1 MKQTKRFLGLIAAAL
16 LTTSAWAQ
24 TMTFEYAGGATAT
37 ASEMADGSWLMQLP
51 AGTDLNS
58 AITGVKVNG
67 ASVDAASV
75 VPNPTET
82 FITEGEIE
90 TFVYDGKAYSFRFL
104 AGQYFT
110 AIIFSD
116 PHVEQTTYGGL
127 TVANE
132 QIFVSNICNLGK
144 EGGKTISFSK
154 GPKGYV
160 PTADIVFCLG
170 DMDKD
175 SESAGTNFTTAMQGF
190 NDAGIPF
197 ITMAGNHDLVPDYWT
212 GTDPD
217 YGLTSG
223 TTGGSACND
232 KALSIISTQWATAA
246 ELGDFTVN
254 TINDG
259 TGHTQANP
267 FVFEYKG
274 VQFYC
279 GQTYWFQKPYSGT
292 STNKVVI
299 GGTTITE
306 GSPATYYAA
315 DGVIDALETYVK
327 ENTEKPAVWMQHYPF
342 VYGSDCDRWWLD
354 QNDTGMFIAPT
365 DAASSDYYKSDVA
378 YNAEGGNPDAKTKKD
393 KLAEII
399 KLTKSNTETGEHFHF
414 SGHVHSNATNTY
426 NGVTDK
432 TIGQPGKVY
441 ALLCKEGVGV
451 IDIIEATLY

>member
-1 MKQTKRFLGLIAAAL
+1 MKLSKRFFGLIAAAL

-24 TMTFEYAGGATAT
+24 TMTFTYAGDVTAT
-37 ASEMADGSWLMQLP
+37 PSEMADGSWLVQLP
-51 AGTDLNS
+51 GGTDLNA

-67 ASVDAASV
+67 VAVDATQV
-75 VPNPTET
+75 TPNPTTT

-104 AGQYFT
+104 TGEYFT
-110 AIIFSD
+110 AVIFSD

-132 QIFVSNICNLGK
+132 QTFVSNICNMGK
-144 EGGKTISFSK
+144 EGGKVVTFSK
-154 GPKGYV
+154 APKGYV

-175 SESAGTNFTTAMQGF
+175 SESDGTNFTSAMQGF

-212 GTDPD
+212 GESPD
-217 YGLTSG
+217 KGLTYG

-232 KALSIISTQWATAA
+232 KALSIIADQWAKAA
-246 ELGDFTVN
+246 QFGGFTVN

-259 TGHTQANP
+259 TEHTQANP
-267 FVFEYKG
+267 FAFEYKG

-279 GQTYWFQKPYSGT
+279 GQTYWFQKPYEKPGLLT
-292 STNKVVI
+292 A
-299 GGTTITE
+299 
-306 GSPATYYAA
+306 ATYYAA
-315 DGVIDALETYVK
+315 DGVIDALQTYVETNK
-327 ENTEKPAVWMQHYPF
+327 EKPAVWMQHYPF

-365 DAASSDYYKSDVA
+365 DAVSSAYYTSTAA
-378 YNAEGGNPDAKTKKD
+378 YNAEGGNPDAKAKKD

-399 KLTKSNTETGEHFHF
+399 KLTKSNTETGEHLHF

-432 TIGQPGKVY
+432 TIGQPGKTYV
-441 ALLCKEGVGV
+441 LLCKEGVGV
-451 IDIIEATLY
+451 VEIQEVSFY

>member
-16 LTTSAWAQ
+16 LTTGAWAQ
-24 TMTFEYAGGATAT
+24 MTFTYSVDVTE
-37 ASEMADGSWLMQLP
+37 SELADGSTLVQLN
-51 AGTDLNS
+51 AGADLNGGF
-58 AITGVKVNG
+58 ITGAKVGGQAVNL
-67 ASVDAASV
+67 SDIT
-75 VPNPTET
+75 PNPAET
-82 FITEGEIE
+82 FITDGEIE

-104 AGQYFT
+104 AGEYFT
-110 AIIFSD
+110 AVIFSD
-116 PHVEQTTYGGL
+116 PHVEQTSYGGL

-132 QIFVSNICNLGK
+132 QTFVSNICNMGK
-144 EGGKTISFSK
+144 EGGKVVTFSK
-154 GPKGYV
+154 APKGYV

-175 SESAGTNFTTAMQGF
+175 SESEGTNFTTAMQGF

-212 GTDPD
+212 GEGPD

-223 TTGGSACND
+223 TTGGSACNE
-232 KALSIISTQWATAA
+232 KALSIIANQWAKAA
-246 ELGDFTVN
+246 QFGGFTVT
-254 TINDG
+254 TIKDG
-259 TGHTQANP
+259 TSHTQANP

-279 GQTYWFQKPYSGT
+279 GQTYWFQKPYSGSYT
-292 STNKVVI
+292 VLA
-299 GGTTITE
+299 
-306 GSPATYYAA
+306 GSVLSSATYYAA

-327 ENTEKPAVWMQHYPF
+327 ANTAKPAVWMQHYPF

-354 QNDTGMFIAPT
+354 QNDTGMFLTPT
-365 DAASSDYYKSDVA
+365 DAASSAYYTSTAA
-378 YNAEGGNPDAKTKKD
+378 YNAEGGNPDAKAKKD

-432 TIGQPGKVY
+432 TIGQPGKTYV
-441 ALLCKEGVGV
+441 LLCKEGVGV
-451 IDIIEATLY
+451 VEIQEVSFY

>member
-1 MKQTKRFLGLIAAAL
+1 MKLSKRFFGLIAAAL

-24 TMTFEYAGGATAT
+24 TMTFTYAGDVTAT
-37 ASEMADGSWLMQLP
+37 PSEMADGSWLVQLP
-51 AGTDLNS
+51 GGTDLNA

-67 ASVDAASV
+67 VAVDATQV
-75 VPNPTET
+75 TPNPTTT

-104 AGQYFT
+104 TGEYFT
-110 AIIFSD
+110 AVIFSD

-132 QIFVSNICNLGK
+132 QTFVSNICNMGK
-144 EGGKTISFSK
+144 EGGKVVTFSK
-154 GPKGYV
+154 APKGYV

-175 SESAGTNFTTAMQGF
+175 SESDGTNFTSAMQGF

-212 GTDPD
+212 GESPD
-217 YGLTSG
+217 KGLTYG

-232 KALSIISTQWATAA
+232 KALSIIADQWAKAA
-246 ELGDFTVN
+246 QFGGFTVN

-259 TGHTQANP
+259 TEHTQANP
-267 FVFEYKG
+267 FAFEYKG

-279 GQTYWFQKPYSGT
+279 GQTYWFQKPYEKPGLLT
-292 STNKVVI
+292 A
-299 GGTTITE
+299 
-306 GSPATYYAA
+306 ATYYAA
-315 DGVIDALETYVK
+315 DGVIDALQTYVETNK
-327 ENTEKPAVWMQHYPF
+327 EKPAVWMQHYPF

-365 DAASSDYYKSDVA
+365 DAASSAYYTSTAA
-378 YNAEGGNPDAKTKKD
+378 YNAEGGNPDAAAKKD

-399 KLTKSNTETGEHFHF
+399 KLTKSNTETGEHLHF

-432 TIGQPGKVY
+432 TIGQPGKTYV
-441 ALLCKEGVGV
+441 LLCKEGVGV
-451 IDIIEATLY
+451 VEIQEVSFY

>member
-1 MKQTKRFLGLIAAAL
+1 MKLSKRFFGLIAAAL

-24 TMTFEYAGGATAT
+24 MTFTYAGDVTAT
-37 ASEMADGSWLMQLP
+37 PSEMADGSWLVQLP
-51 AGTDLNS
+51 GGTDLNA

-67 ASVDAASV
+67 VAVDATQV
-75 VPNPTET
+75 TPNPTTT

-104 AGQYFT
+104 TGEYFT
-110 AIIFSD
+110 AVIFSD

-132 QIFVSNICNLGK
+132 QTFVSNICNMGK
-144 EGGKTISFSK
+144 EGGKVVTFSK
-154 GPKGYV
+154 APKGYV

-175 SESAGTNFTTAMQGF
+175 SESDGTNFTSAMQGF

-212 GTDPD
+212 GESPD
-217 YGLTSG
+217 KGLTYG

-232 KALSIISTQWATAA
+232 KALSIIADQWAKAA
-246 ELGDFTVN
+246 QFGGFTVN

-259 TGHTQANP
+259 TEHTQANP
-267 FVFEYKG
+267 FAFEYKG

-279 GQTYWFQKPYSGT
+279 GQTYWFQKPYEKPGLLT
-292 STNKVVI
+292 A
-299 GGTTITE
+299 
-306 GSPATYYAA
+306 ATYYAA
-315 DGVIDALETYVK
+315 DGVIDALQTYVETNK
-327 ENTEKPAVWMQHYPF
+327 EKPAVWMQHYPF

-365 DAASSDYYKSDVA
+365 DAVSSAYYTSTAA
-378 YNAEGGNPDAKTKKD
+378 YNAEGGNPDAKAKKD

-399 KLTKSNTETGEHFHF
+399 KLTKSNTETGEHLHF

-432 TIGQPGKVY
+432 TIGQPGKTYV
-441 ALLCKEGVGV
+441 LLCKEGVGV
-451 IDIIEATLY
+451 VEIQEVSFY

>member
-1 MKQTKRFLGLIAAAL
+1 MKNKKRFLGLIAAAL

-24 TMTFEYAGGATAT
+24 MTFTYSATAT
-37 ASEMADGSWLMQLP
+37 ESTLADGSTLVQLP
-51 AGTDLNS
+51 AGTDLNGGF
-58 AITGVKVNG
+58 ITGVKVDG
-67 ASVDAASV
+67 VAVEAANV
-75 VPNPTET
+75 TPDPTKT
-82 FITEGEIE
+82 FITDGEIE
-90 TFVYDGKAYSFRFL
+90 TFVYEGKAYSFRFI
-104 AGQYFT
+104 AGEYFT

-127 TVANE
+127 TIANE
-132 QIFVSNICNLGK
+132 QIFVNNICNLGK
-144 EGGKTISFSK
+144 EGGKKISFSK

-190 NDAGIPF
+190 NAAGIPF

-223 TTGGSACND
+223 TTGGSACNN

-246 ELGDFTVN
+246 ELGNFTVN

-327 ENTEKPAVWMQHYPF
+327 ANTEKPAVWMQHYPF

-365 DAASSDYYKSDVA
+365 DAASAAYYTSTAA
-378 YNAEGGNPDAKTKKD
+378 YNAEGGNPDAKAKKD

-451 IDIIEATLY
+451 VEIIEATLY

>member
-24 TMTFEYAGGATAT
+24 MTFTYADGATAT

-51 AGTDLNS
+51 GGTDLNA

-67 ASVDAASV
+67 VAVDATQV
-75 VPNPTET
+75 TPNPTTT

-90 TFVYDGKAYSFRFL
+90 TFVYDGKAYSFRFI
-104 AGQYFT
+104 AGEYFT
-110 AIIFSD
+110 AVIFSD
-116 PHVEQTTYGGL
+116 PHVEQTSYGGL

-132 QIFVSNICNLGK
+132 QTFVSNICNLGK
-144 EGGKTISFSK
+144 EGGKVVTFSK
-154 GPKGYV
+154 APEGYV

-175 SESAGTNFTTAMQGF
+175 SESEGTNFTTAMQGF

-212 GTDPD
+212 GENPD

-223 TTGGSACND
+223 TTGGFACNE
-232 KALSIISTQWATAA
+232 KALSIIADQWAKAA
-246 ELGDFTVN
+246 QFGGFTVT

-267 FVFEYKG
+267 FTFEYKG

-279 GQTYWFQKPYSGT
+279 GQTYWFQKPYSGSYT
-292 STNKVVI
+292 VL
-299 GGTTITE
+299 GGATL
-306 GSPATYYAA
+306 SSATYYAA
-315 DGVIDALETYVK
+315 DGVISALETYVEANK
-327 ENTEKPAVWMQHYPF
+327 EKPSVWMQHYPF

-354 QNDTGMFIAPT
+354 QNDTGMFLAPS
-365 DAASSDYYKSDVA
+365 DAASSAYYTSTAA
-378 YNAEGGNPDAKTKKD
+378 YNAEGGNPDAKAKKD

-399 KLTKSNTETGEHFHF
+399 KLTKSNTETGEHLHF

-432 TIGQPGKVY
+432 TIGQPGQTY
-441 ALLCKEGVGV
+441 LLLCKAGVGV
-451 IDIIEATLY
+451 VEIIETSFY

>member
-1 MKQTKRFLGLIAAAL
+1 MKQKKRFLGLIAVAL
-16 LTTSAWAQ
+16 LTTNAWAQ
-24 TMTFEYAGGATAT
+24 TMTFTYADGATAT
-37 ASEMADGSWLMQLP
+37 ATEMSDGSWLMQLP
-51 AGTDLNS
+51 VGTDLNS

-67 ASVDAASV
+67 ATVDATKVA
-75 VPNPTET
+75 PNPTET

-104 AGQYFT
+104 TGEYFT
-110 AIIFSD
+110 AVIFSD

-132 QIFVSNICNLGK
+132 QEFVSNICNMGK
-144 EGGKTISFSK
+144 EGGKVVTFSK
-154 GPKGYV
+154 APKGYV

-175 SESAGTNFTTAMQGF
+175 SESDGGNFTSAMQGF

-212 GTDPD
+212 GESPD

-223 TTGGSACND
+223 TTGGSACNG
-232 KALSIISTQWATAA
+232 KALSIIADQWAKAA
-246 ELGDFTVN
+246 QFGGFTVN
-254 TINDG
+254 TISDG

-267 FVFEYKG
+267 FAFEYKG

-279 GQTYWFQKPYSGT
+279 GQTYWFQKPYSGSYT
-292 STNKVVI
+292 VLAGSTLA
-299 GGTTITE
+299 
-306 GSPATYYAA
+306 SATYYAA

-327 ENTEKPAVWMQHYPF
+327 ANTDKPAVWMQHYPF

-365 DAASSDYYKSDVA
+365 DAASSAYYTSTVA
-378 YNAEGGNPDAKTKKD
+378 YNAEGGNPDAKAKKD

-399 KLTKSNTETGEHFHF
+399 KLTKSNTETGEHLHF

-432 TIGQPGKVY
+432 TIGQPGKTYV
-441 ALLCKEGVGV
+441 LLCKEGVGV
-451 IDIIEATLY
+451 VEIQEVSFY

>member
-1 MKQTKRFLGLIAAAL
+1 MKLSKRFFGLIAAAL

-24 TMTFEYAGGATAT
+24 MTFTYSVDVTE
-37 ASEMADGSWLMQLP
+37 SELADGSTLVQLN
-51 AGTDLNS
+51 AGADLNGGF
-58 AITGVKVNG
+58 ITGATVGGQAVNL
-67 ASVDAASV
+67 SDIT
-75 VPNPTET
+75 PNPAET
-82 FITEGEIE
+82 FITDGEIE

-104 AGQYFT
+104 AGEYFT
-110 AIIFSD
+110 AVIFSD
-116 PHVEQTTYGGL
+116 PHVEQDTYGGL

-132 QIFVSNICNLGK
+132 QTFVSNICNMGK
-144 EGGKTISFSK
+144 EGGKVVTFSK
-154 GPKGYV
+154 APKGYV

-175 SESAGTNFTTAMQGF
+175 SESDGTNFTSAMQGF

-212 GTDPD
+212 GESPD

-232 KALSIISTQWATAA
+232 KALSIIADQWAKAA
-246 ELGDFTVN
+246 QFGGFTVN

-267 FVFEYKG
+267 FAFEYKG

-279 GQTYWFQKPYSGT
+279 GQTYWFQKPYSGSYT
-292 STNKVVI
+292 VLAGSTLN
-299 GGTTITE
+299 
-306 GSPATYYAA
+306 SATYYAA
-315 DGVIDALETYVK
+315 DGVISALETYVK
-327 ENTEKPAVWMQHYPF
+327 ENTAKPAVWMQHYPF

-365 DAASSDYYKSDVA
+365 DAESSAYYTSTAA
-378 YNAEGGNPDAKTKKD
+378 YNAEGGNPDAAVKKD

-399 KLTKSNTETGEHFHF
+399 KLTKSNTETGEHLHF

-432 TIGQPGKVY
+432 TIGQPGKTYV
-441 ALLCKEGVGV
+441 LLCKEGVGV
-451 IDIIEATLY
+451 VEIQEVIFY

>member
-16 LTTSAWAQ
+16 LTTGAWAQ
-24 TMTFEYAGGATAT
+24 MTFTYSVDVTE
-37 ASEMADGSWLMQLP
+37 SELADGSTLVQLN
-51 AGTDLNS
+51 AGADLNGGF
-58 AITGVKVNG
+58 ITGAKVGGQAVNL
-67 ASVDAASV
+67 SDIT
-75 VPNPTET
+75 PNPAET
-82 FITEGEIE
+82 FITDGEIE
-90 TFVYDGKAYSFRFL
+90 TFVYGGKAYSFRFL
-104 AGQYFT
+104 AGEYFT
-110 AIIFSD
+110 AVIFSD
-116 PHVEQTTYGGL
+116 PHVEQTSYGGL

-132 QIFVSNICNLGK
+132 QTFVSNICNMGK
-144 EGGKTISFSK
+144 EGGKVVTFSK
-154 GPKGYV
+154 APKGYV

-175 SESAGTNFTTAMQGF
+175 SESEGTNFTTAMQGF

-223 TTGGSACND
+223 STGGSACND
-232 KALSIISTQWATAA
+232 KALSIIANQWAKAA
-246 ELGDFTVN
+246 QFGGFTVT
-254 TINDG
+254 TIKDG
-259 TGHTQANP
+259 TSHTQANP

-279 GQTYWFQKPYSGT
+279 GQTYWFQKPYSGSYT
-292 STNKVVI
+292 VLA
-299 GGTTITE
+299 
-306 GSPATYYAA
+306 GSVLSSATYYAA

-327 ENTEKPAVWMQHYPF
+327 ANTAKPAVWMQHYPF

-354 QNDTGMFIAPT
+354 QNDTGMFLAPT
-365 DAASSDYYKSDVA
+365 DAASSAYYTSTAA
-378 YNAEGGNPDAKTKKD
+378 YNAEGGNPDAKAKKD

-432 TIGQPGKVY
+432 TIGQPGKTYV
-441 ALLCKEGVGV
+441 LLCKEGVGV
-451 IDIIEATLY
+451 VEIQEVSFY

>member
-1 MKQTKRFLGLIAAAL
+1 MKNKKRFLGLIAAAL
-16 LTTSAWAQ
+16 LATSGWAQ
-24 TMTFEYAGGATAT
+24 MKFTYSATAT
-37 ASEMADGSWLMQLP
+37 ESTMTDGSTLVQLP
-51 AGTDLNS
+51 AGTNLNGRF
-58 AITGVKVNG
+58 ITGATVGGQTVNL
-67 ASVDAASV
+67 SDIT
-75 VPNPTET
+75 PNPAET
-82 FITEGEIE
+82 FITDGEIE
-90 TFVYDGKAYSFRFL
+90 TFVYDGKAYSFRFI
-104 AGQYFT
+104 AGEYFT
-110 AIIFSD
+110 AVIFSD

-132 QIFVSNICNLGK
+132 QTFVSNICNLGK
-144 EGGKTISFSK
+144 EGGRKISFSK
-154 GPKGYV
+154 APKGYV

-190 NDAGIPF
+190 NDARIPF

-212 GTDPD
+212 NAEDPSNPD
-217 YGLTSG
+217 KGLTYSLVG
-223 TTGGSACND
+223 TGGSDCND
-232 KALSIISTQWATAA
+232 KALEIIANQWAKAA
-246 ELGDFTVN
+246 QFGGFTVN

-259 TGHTQANP
+259 TSHTQANP
-267 FVFEYKG
+267 FAFEYKG

-279 GQTYWFQKPYSGT
+279 GQTYWFQKPYEKPSL
-292 STNKVVI
+292 
-299 GGTTITE
+299 
-306 GSPATYYAA
+306 GSSATYYAA
-315 DGVIDALETYVK
+315 DGVIDALETYVRK
-327 ENTEKPAVWMQHYPF
+327 NTEKPAVWMQHYPF

-365 DAASSDYYKSDVA
+365 DAASSAYYTSTAA
-378 YNAEGGNPDAKTKKD
+378 YNAEGGNPDAKAKKD

-451 IDIIEATLY
+451 VEIIEATLY

>member
-1 MKQTKRFLGLIAAAL
+1 MKLSKRFFGLIAAAL

-24 TMTFEYAGGATAT
+24 MTFTYSVDVTE
-37 ASEMADGSWLMQLP
+37 SELADGSTLVQLN
-51 AGTDLNS
+51 AGADLNGGF
-58 AITGVKVNG
+58 ITGAKVGDQTVNL
-67 ASVDAASV
+67 SDIT
-75 VPNPTET
+75 PNPAET
-82 FITEGEIE
+82 FITDGEIE

-104 AGQYFT
+104 AGEYFT
-110 AIIFSD
+110 AVIFSD
-116 PHVEQTTYGGL
+116 PHVEQLDYGGL

-132 QIFVSNICNLGK
+132 QTFVSNICNMGK
-144 EGGKTISFSK
+144 EGGKVVTFSK
-154 GPKGYV
+154 APKGYV

-175 SESAGTNFTTAMQGF
+175 SESDGTNFTTAMQGF

-223 TTGGSACND
+223 STGGSACND
-232 KALSIISTQWATAA
+232 KALSIIADQWAKAA
-246 ELGDFTVN
+246 QFGGFTVT
-254 TINDG
+254 TIKDG
-259 TGHTQANP
+259 TSHTQANP

-279 GQTYWFQKPYSGT
+279 GQTYWFQKPYSDSYT
-292 STNKVVI
+292 VLVDAVLST
-299 GGTTITE
+299 
-306 GSPATYYAA
+306 ATYYAA

-327 ENTEKPAVWMQHYPF
+327 ANTAKPAVWMQHYPF

-354 QNDTGMFIAPT
+354 QNDTGMFLTPT
-365 DAASSDYYKSDVA
+365 DAASSAYYTSTAA
-378 YNAEGGNPDAKTKKD
+378 YNAEGGNPDAKAKKD

-432 TIGQPGKVY
+432 TIGQPGKTYV
-441 ALLCKEGVGV
+441 LLCKEGVGV
-451 IDIIEATLY
+451 VEIQEVSFY

>member
-1 MKQTKRFLGLIAAAL
+1 MKLSKRFFGLIAAAL

-24 TMTFEYAGGATAT
+24 MTFTYSVDVTE
-37 ASEMADGSWLMQLP
+37 SELADGSTLVQLN
-51 AGTDLNS
+51 AGADLNGGF
-58 AITGVKVNG
+58 ITGATVAGQAVNL
-67 ASVDAASV
+67 SDIT
-75 VPNPTET
+75 PNPAET
-82 FITEGEIE
+82 FITDGEIE

-104 AGQYFT
+104 AGEYFT
-110 AIIFSD
+110 AVIFSD

-132 QIFVSNICNLGK
+132 QTFVSNICNMGK
-144 EGGKTISFSK
+144 EGGKVVTFSNA
-154 GPKGYV
+154 PKGYV

-170 DMDKD
+170 DMDQD
-175 SESAGTNFTTAMQGF
+175 SESDGTNFTSAMQGF

-212 GTDPD
+212 GESPD

-232 KALSIISTQWATAA
+232 KALSIIADQWAKAA
-246 ELGDFTVN
+246 QLGGFTVN

-267 FVFEYKG
+267 FAFEYKG

-279 GQTYWFQKPYSGT
+279 GQTYWFQKPYSGSYT
-292 STNKVVI
+292 VL
-299 GGTTITE
+299 GETTL
-306 GSPATYYAA
+306 SSATYYAA
-315 DGVIDALETYVK
+315 DGVIDALETYVETNK
-327 ENTEKPAVWMQHYPF
+327 EKPAVWMQHYPF

-365 DAASSDYYKSDVA
+365 DAANSAYYTSTAA
-378 YNAEGGNPDAKTKKD
+378 YNAEGGNPDAKAKKD

-399 KLTKSNTETGEHFHF
+399 KLTKSNTETGEHLHF

-432 TIGQPGKVY
+432 TIGQPGNAYV
-441 ALLCKEGVGV
+441 LLCKEGVGV
-451 IDIIEATLY
+451 VEILEVSFY

>member
-1 MKQTKRFLGLIAAAL
+1 MKLSKRFFGLIAAAL
-16 LTTSAWAQ
+16 LTTGAWAQ
-24 TMTFEYAGGATAT
+24 TMMFTYADGATAT

-51 AGTDLNS
+51 GGTDLNT

-67 ASVDAASV
+67 IAVDASQV
-75 VPNPTET
+75 IPNPTTT

-104 AGQYFT
+104 AGEYFT
-110 AIIFSD
+110 AVIFSD
-116 PHVEQTTYGGL
+116 PHVEQTSYGGL

-132 QIFVSNICNLGK
+132 QTFVSNICNMGK
-144 EGGKTISFSK
+144 EGGKVVTFSK
-154 GPKGYV
+154 APKGYV

-175 SESAGTNFTTAMQGF
+175 SESAGTNFTSAMQGF

-217 YGLTSG
+217 KGLTYG
-223 TTGGSACND
+223 TTGGSTCND
-232 KALSIISTQWATAA
+232 KALSIVADQWAKAA
-246 ELGDFTVN
+246 QFGGFTVT

-259 TGHTQANP
+259 TSHTQANP
-267 FVFEYKG
+267 FAFEYKG

-279 GQTYWFQKPYSGT
+279 GQTYWFQKPYEKPGLLS
-292 STNKVVI
+292 S
-299 GGTTITE
+299 
-306 GSPATYYAA
+306 ATYYAA
-315 DGVIDALETYVK
+315 DGVISSLETYVEANK
-327 ENTEKPAVWMQHYPF
+327 EKPSVWMQHYPF

-365 DAASSDYYKSDVA
+365 DAVSSAYYTSTAA
-378 YNAEGGNPDAKTKKD
+378 YNAEGGNPDAKAKKD

-399 KLTKSNTETGEHFHF
+399 KLTKSNTETGEHLHF

-432 TIGQPGKVY
+432 TIGQPGKTYV
-441 ALLCKEGVGV
+441 LLCKAGVGV
-451 IDIIEATLY
+451 VEIIETSFY

>member
-1 MKQTKRFLGLIAAAL
+1 MKLSKRFFGLIAAAL

-24 TMTFEYAGGATAT
+24 MTFTYSVDVTE
-37 ASEMADGSWLMQLP
+37 SELADGSTLVQLN
-51 AGTDLNS
+51 AGADLNGGF
-58 AITGVKVNG
+58 ITGATVAGQAVNL
-67 ASVDAASV
+67 SDIT
-75 VPNPTET
+75 PNPAET
-82 FITEGEIE
+82 FITDGEIE

-104 AGQYFT
+104 AGEYFT
-110 AIIFSD
+110 AVIFSD

-132 QIFVSNICNLGK
+132 QTFVSNICNMGK
-144 EGGKTISFSK
+144 EGGKVVTFSNA
-154 GPKGYV
+154 PKGYV

-170 DMDKD
+170 DMDQD
-175 SESAGTNFTTAMQGF
+175 SESDGTNFTSAMQGF

-212 GTDPD
+212 GESPD

-232 KALSIISTQWATAA
+232 KALSIIADQWAKAA
-246 ELGDFTVN
+246 QLGGFTVN

-267 FVFEYKG
+267 FAFEYKG

-279 GQTYWFQKPYSGT
+279 GQTYWFQKPYSGSYT
-292 STNKVVI
+292 VLAGSTLA
-299 GGTTITE
+299 
-306 GSPATYYAA
+306 SATYYAA
-315 DGVIDALETYVK
+315 DGVISALETYVRA
-327 ENTEKPAVWMQHYPF
+327 NTEKPAVWMQHYPF

-354 QNDTGMFIAPT
+354 QNDTGLFIAPT
-365 DAASSDYYKSDVA
+365 DAESSAYYTSTAA
-378 YNAEGGNPDAKTKKD
+378 YNAEGGNPDAAAKKD

-399 KLTKSNTETGEHFHF
+399 KLTKSNTETGEHLHF

-426 NGVTDK
+426 NGVTDM
-432 TIGQPGKVY
+432 TIGQPGKTYV
-441 ALLCKEGVGV
+441 LLCKEGVGV
-451 IDIIEATLY
+451 VEIQEVSFY

>member
-16 LTTSAWAQ
+16 LTTGAWAQ
-24 TMTFEYAGGATAT
+24 MTFTYSAQATE
-37 ASEMADGSWLMQLP
+37 SVLDDGSTLVQLP
-51 AGTDLNS
+51 SGTDLNGGF
-58 AITGVKVNG
+58 ITGAKVGDQTVNL
-67 ASVDAASV
+67 SDIT
-75 VPNPTET
+75 PNPAET
-82 FITEGEIE
+82 FITDGEIE
-90 TFVYDGKAYSFRFL
+90 TFVYGGKAYSFRFTE
-104 AGQYFT
+104 GQYFT
-110 AIIFSD
+110 AVIFSD
-116 PHVEQTTYGGL
+116 PHVEQLNYGGL
-127 TVANE
+127 EVANE
-132 QIFVSNICNLGK
+132 QKFVSNICNMGK
-144 EGGKTISFSK
+144 EGGQVVTFSRA
-154 GPKGYV
+154 PKGYV

-175 SESAGTNFTTAMQGF
+175 SESDGTNFTTAMQGF

-217 YGLTSG
+217 YGLTAG
-223 TTGGSACND
+223 LTGGSTCND
-232 KALSIISTQWATAA
+232 KALSIIANQWAKAA
-246 ELGDFTVN
+246 QFGGFTVT
-254 TINDG
+254 TIKDE
-259 TGHTQANP
+259 TSHTQANP

-292 STNKVVI
+292 STNKTEI
-299 GGTTITE
+299 GGIITIPA
-306 GSPATYYAA
+306 SPATYYAA

-327 ENTEKPAVWMQHYPF
+327 ANTAKPAVWMQHYPF

-365 DAASSDYYKSDVA
+365 DAASSAYYTSTAA
-378 YNAEGGNPDAKTKKD
+378 YNAEGGNPDAATKKD

-399 KLTKSNTETGEHFHF
+399 KLTKSNTETGEHLHF

-432 TIGQPGKVY
+432 TIGQPGKTYVV
-441 ALLCKEGVGV
+441 LCKEGVGV
-451 IDIIEATLY
+451 VDIEEVSFY

>member
-1 MKQTKRFLGLIAAAL
+1 MKNKKRFLGLIAAAL
-16 LTTSAWAQ
+16 LATSGWAQ
-24 TMTFEYAGGATAT
+24 MTFTYSATAT
-37 ASEMADGSWLMQLP
+37 ESTMTDGSKLVQLP
-51 AGTDLNS
+51 AGTNLNGGF
-58 AITGVKVNG
+58 ITGATVGGQKVNL
-67 ASVDAASV
+67 SDIT
-75 VPNPTET
+75 PNPAET
-82 FITEGEIE
+82 FITDGEIE
-90 TFVYDGKAYSFRFL
+90 TFVYEGKAYSFRFI
-104 AGQYFT
+104 AGEYFT
-110 AIIFSD
+110 AVIFSD

-132 QIFVSNICNLGK
+132 QTFVSNICNLGK
-144 EGGKTISFSK
+144 GDGMKISFSK
-154 GPKGYV
+154 APKGYV

-170 DMDKD
+170 DMDED
-175 SESAGTNFTTAMQGF
+175 SESEGTNFTTAMQGF

-212 GTDPD
+212 NAEDPSNPD
-217 YGLTSG
+217 KGLTYSIVG
-223 TTGGSACND
+223 TGGSDCND
-232 KALSIISTQWATAA
+232 KALEIIANQWAEAA
-246 ELGDFTVN
+246 RLGGFTVN

-279 GQTYWFQKPYSGT
+279 GQTYWFQKPYEKPSQ
-292 STNKVVI
+292 
-299 GGTTITE
+299 
-306 GSPATYYAA
+306 GSSATYYAA

-327 ENTEKPAVWMQHYPF
+327 ANTEKPAVWMQHYPF

-365 DAASSDYYKSDVA
+365 DAANSAYYTSTAA
-378 YNAEGGNPDAKTKKD
+378 YNAEGGNPDAKAKKD

-451 IDIIEATLY
+451 VEIIEATLY

>member
-1 MKQTKRFLGLIAAAL
+1 MKNKKRFLGLIAAAL

-24 TMTFEYAGGATAT
+24 MTFTYSATAT
-37 ASEMADGSWLMQLP
+37 ESTLADGSTLVQLP
-51 AGTDLNS
+51 AGTDLNGGF
-58 AITGVKVNG
+58 ITAVKVNG

-190 NDAGIPF
+190 NEAGIPF

-212 GTDPD
+212 NEEDPTNPD
-217 YGLTSG
+217 KGLTYSLDG
-223 TTGGSACND
+223 TGGSDCND
-232 KALSIISTQWATAA
+232 KALSIIANQWAEAA
-246 ELGDFTVN
+246 QFGGFTVN

-279 GQTYWFQKPYSGT
+279 GQTYWFQKPYEKPALLS
-292 STNKVVI
+292 S
-299 GGTTITE
+299 
-306 GSPATYYAA
+306 ATYYAA

-327 ENTEKPAVWMQHYPF
+327 ANTEKPAVWMQHYPF

-365 DAASSDYYKSDVA
+365 DAANSAYYTSTAA
-378 YNAEGGNPDAKTKKD
+378 YNAEGGNPDAKAKKD

-414 SGHVHSNATNTY
+414 SGHVHSNATYTY

-451 IDIIEATLY
+451 VEIIEATLY